1 MLALVNLLVNAFL
14 QALDF
19 FPHLSS
25 MLLDLVDIN
34 LDSLQFG
41 MIFSN

>member
-1 MLALVNLLVNAFL
+1 MLALVNFLVNDFL
-14 QALDF
+14 QTLDF
-19 FPHLSS
+19 LPHLSS